1 MTWRLDATNG
11 LIMKRLIIALSL
23 LAALPLQA
31 ANDAAA
37 VLARADAFRNP
48 LPSFSIDVEL
58 TSVTPDGKSNTSRF
72 RVYGKGADRSI
83 VEFTFP
89 QTEKGKYLLMLRDA
103 MWIYMPTASRPIRI
117 SPLQRLMGQAS
128 NGDVAR
134 TNFATDYDAK
144 SVTED
149 GDAYVLELV
158 AKDPAVA
165 YNRVTL
171 WIDRQSYEPRRAD
184 FYVVSG
190 KLIKRATYRHYGT
203 MAGRRVV
210 TEVEIDDLLRPGN
223 RTTMHYA
230 NLIPKE
236 NAEKMFTKD
245 SLGKW

>member
-1 MTWRLDATNG
+1 
-11 LIMKRLIIALSL
+11 MKSIIAAALFS
-23 LAALPLQA
+23 AALPLHA
-31 ANDAAA
+31 ADDAAS
-37 VLARADAFRNP
+37 VLARADVFRNP
-48 LPSFSIDVEL
+48 IPSFSVDVEL
-58 TSVTPDGKSNTSRF
+58 MSVTPDGKSGTSRF

-83 VEFTFP
+83 VEFTYP

-144 SVTED
+144 SVAEE
-149 GDAYVLELV
+149 GDAYVLDLV
-158 AKDPAVA
+158 ARDPAVA
-165 YNRVTL
+165 YNRVRL
-171 WIDRQSYEPRRAD
+171 WIDKQSYEPRRAD

-190 KLIKRATYRHYGT
+190 KLIKRANYRTYGT

-210 TEVEIDDLLRPGN
+210 TEVEIEDLLRPGN
-223 RTTMHYA
+223 RTTMRYA
-230 NLIPKE
+230 NLTAKE